1 MLFRSPTVIKDVQG
15 RTIGTIQTQGTVSR
29 LNDRFNRTIATYNSK
44 TDTTVRG
51 GTAVGR
57 GNQLI
62 RSVR

>member
-1 MLFRSPTVIKDVQG
+1 MKPTVIKDVQG

-29 LNDRFNRTIATYNSK
+29 LNDRYNRTLATYNSK
-44 TDTTVRG
+44 TDTTVSSN

-62 RSVR
+62 RSIR